1 MHLSGTT
8 EEYECLRMQQEAKE
22 RAWAE
27 EVSNVEGAKT
37 VLAAYVEALDRRF
50 LNGGTFD
57 PRCIPSGEP
66 FIELT
71 CGGVFTG
78 RKLCECYTPMVA
90 VRVFIDTIERYSSS
104 SLSIFRAGRQP
115 TLYWRIHPQLR
126 GYTET
131 WERDDPDALRKV
143 ARTETRYNIRAR
155 LLIL

>member
-1 MHLSGTT
+1 MHVSGTT

-37 VLAAYVEALDRRF
+37 VLATYVEALDRRF

-57 PRCIPSGEP
+57 TRCIPSGDA
-66 FIELT
+66 FVELT

-90 VRVFIDTIERYSSS
+90 VRVFIDTIEHYIAP

-115 TLYWRIHPQLR
+115 TLYWRVHPELR
-126 GYTET
+126 GVTET
-131 WERDDPDALRKV
+131 WERYDVDALRQVK
-143 ARTETRYNIRAR
+143 RTTTFYNIRAR